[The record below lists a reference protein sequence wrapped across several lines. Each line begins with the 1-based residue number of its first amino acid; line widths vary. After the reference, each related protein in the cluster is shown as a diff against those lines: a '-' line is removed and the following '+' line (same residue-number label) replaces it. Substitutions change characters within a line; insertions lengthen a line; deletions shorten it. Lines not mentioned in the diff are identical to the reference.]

1 MSYRQLHSLS
11 VCLLAA
17 WQLAAA
23 ASPPRPIVPP
33 PMPTSP
39 GTDYFHSQNMAP
51 FPGSFADGRRY
62 LARAVAD
69 LQQAYTLEQDSK
81 SSPARIHSLYQD
93 ARQLFHAALANIHD
107 SNAMLAGVYNDLAYV
122 EIRLGDPQAALAA
135 ANRALELAPTLTK
148 ALENR
153 GEALL
158 ALDRTEDA
166 KQVYLALFAQHRQ
179 LASLLLARMQ
189 RWIEAQREVALPP
202 EALQALDEFHD
213 WVRTRAQIAANSSS
227 LA

>member
-1 MSYRQLHSLS
+1 MSYRQLHCLS
-11 VCLLAA
+11 VCLLAT

-23 ASPPRPIVPP
+23 APVPRPVVPP
-33 PMPTSP
+33 AMPSSP
-39 GTDYFHSQNMAP
+39 GTDYFHNQNMAP

-62 LARAVAD
+62 LSRAVTD
-69 LQQAYTLEQDSK
+69 LQQAYALEQNSN

-202 EALQALDEFHD
+202 EVLQALDEFHD